1 MLKLKPKIK
10 TKIILLLLFAFKFS
24 FASAFYSLNVEIK
37 ENKIIGNAVIKTNE
51 NINIDTTGLNVLEK
65 IKKNNIIEISYE
77 KSFKLTKEIFLED
90 FYPRINKLAVYS
102 FKVRL
107 PAKYIPISQAEEI
120 KKKDNW
126 YFFKFPYPLENLV
139 LVARK
144 DYKLQVFEKNG
155 IKIYGYFYKNG
166 EKKLL
171 EEVSNYI
178 RDYENLFGKFPYKRF
193 AVVETSYPYG
203 FSFPTFTTINSYIIN
218 KPYIISQS
226 LAHEIL
232 HQWFGCSVYVDYKKG
247 NWSEGLVSFYSNYRL
262 AKDKKVYR
270 KLAVEKYEAFYEKDE
285 PLSSFLYKKDQKA
298 EALGYGKGMFVFYM
312 LSNLIGK
319 GNLNKALKDFYQKNK
334 FKKASWED
342 IKISVNKYSLENL
355 DCFFKQWIYKAY
367 VPDFSLK
374 VLNTKYNKDHFEITL
389 NISQK
394 ENFKVNI
401 PVYIKTPF
409 GFEKRVLKISKKKQV
424 VKIKTKNR
432 PLNIYL
438 DPYYDVFR
446 RLTDSEYDP
455 LIYNFLSK
463 RDLSVNPQNIKNIE
477 NKNVVFYSI
486 NNKLL
491 KKLTGVKN
499 FPKYPFVM
507 TFKNPLGNKK
517 TITLINNFPE
527 RLLKHYGNY
536 SDLIFKNG
544 KFIKSQKIGFFK
556 SKIRV
561 FSNDYVSVKNGALD
575 FDDLISQIKH
585 RKAIFIGENH
595 PSFSNHISQLEI
607 IKAVYKH
614 NKNIVIGMEM
624 FQKPFQKYLD
634 EFINGKI
641 DELTFLLKTQYYK
654 RWGYDYYLY
663 RPILLFAKKNKIRII
678 ALNIPAEIIEKVSQK
693 GIGSLTEKEK
703 KQLPEIDFSD
713 IKYKNFLKSIFNM
726 HSSGKKFVY
735 FYESQ
740 LIWDETMADTASK
753 YAKDK
758 TVIVLAG
765 NGHLRYRYGIP
776 SRFERR
782 TKIKPVVVLN
792 DDEIKPDIAD
802 FVISNDRINYKES
815 PKLGVYLKEAKEGL
829 KVKKVIK
836 DSLAE
841 KTGIKKD
848 DLIVAYN
855 NYKTDKVWKLKTF
868 LTFLNQGDKL
878 KIKRKDK
885 ILVLNIRY

>member
-1 MLKLKPKIK
+1 MKNKI
-10 TKIILLLLFAFKFS
+10 LFLLLFIFNLS
-24 FASAFYSLNVEIK
+24 LASVSYDLSIEVK
-37 ENKIIGNAVIKTNE
+37 EDKITGRAVIKSDE
-51 NINIDTTGLNVLEK
+51 HLSINTSGLKILQKTKKNNSVEILYEKPFKLTEEIFLEGFYPHINKLAIYSFKAKLPNGYIPVSQAEK
-65 IKKNNIIEISYE
+65 IKKEN
-77 KSFKLTKEIFLED
+77 
-90 FYPRINKLAVYS
+90 
-102 FKVRL
+102 
-107 PAKYIPISQAEEI
+107 
-120 KKKDNW
+120 NW
-126 YFFKFPYPLENLV
+126 YIFKFPYPLENLV

-144 DYKLQVFEKNG
+144 DYKLHVFEKNG
-155 IKIYGYFYKNG
+155 IKVYGYFYKNG

-171 EEVSNYI
+171 EKAFSYI
-178 RDYENLFGKFPYKRF
+178 KDYENLFGKFPYKRF

-203 FSFPTFTTINSYIIN
+203 FSFPTFTTINNYIIN

-247 NWSEGLVSFYSNYRL
+247 NWSEGLVTFYSNYRL
-262 AKDKKVYR
+262 SPDKKVYR
-270 KLAVEKYEAFYEKDE
+270 KLAVEKYEAFYNKDE
-285 PLSSFLYKKDQKA
+285 SLNKFLYKKDQKA
-298 EALGYGKGMFVFYM
+298 EALGYSKGMFVFYM
-312 LSNLIGK
+312 LSNILGK
-319 GNLNKALKDFYQKNK
+319 DNLNNAIKDFYQKNK
-334 FKKASWED
+334 FKKASWEN
-342 IKISVNKYSLENL
+342 IKSSVNKYSSKNL
-355 DCFFKQWIYKAY
+355 GYFFNQWVYKAY
-367 VPDFSLK
+367 VPFFSSRI
-374 VLNTKYNKDHFEITL
+374 LNTEYNKDHFETTL

-394 ENFKVNI
+394 ENFKVNL

-409 GFEKRVLKISKKKQV
+409 GFKKKILKISRKKQS

-432 PLNIYL
+432 PLSIYL
-438 DPYYDVFR
+438 DPYYEVFR
-446 RLTDSEYDP
+446 RLADSEYDP

-463 RDLSVNPQNIKNIE
+463 RDLSVNPQDIKNVE
-477 NKNVVFYSI
+477 NKNVVFYSL
-486 NNKLL
+486 NSKLL
-491 KKLTGVKN
+491 KKLTRVKN

-507 TFKNPLGNKK
+507 TFKNPLGDKK
-517 TITLINNFPE
+517 TITVINNFPE
-527 RLLKHYGNY
+527 RFLKHYGNY

-544 KFIKSQKIGFFK
+544 KIIKKQKISFFK

-561 FSNDYVSVKNGALD
+561 FSNDYVSVKNGALG

-595 PSFSNHISQLEI
+595 TSFSNHISQLEI
-607 IKAVYKH
+607 IKAIYKH
-614 NKNIVIGMEM
+614 NKNIIIGMEM

-641 DELTFLLKTQYYK
+641 DELTLLLKTQYYK

-678 ALNIPAEIIEKVSQK
+678 ALNAPSEILEKVSQK

-703 KQLPEIDFSD
+703 KQLPDIDFSN

-726 HSSGKKFVY
+726 HSSGKKFIY

-758 TVIVLAG
+758 TIIVLAG
-765 NGHLRYRYGIP
+765 NGHFRYRYGIP

-782 TKIKPVVVLN
+782 TKIKPVVLLN

-815 PKLGVYLKEAKEGL
+815 PKLGVYLEETKEGL

-836 DSLAE
+836 NSLAE
-841 KTGIKKD
+841 KIRVKKD
-848 DLIVAYN
+848 DLIIAYN

-868 LTFLNQGDKL
+868 LTFLKTGDEIKVKRNGNIIVL
-878 KIKRKDK
+878 KIK
-885 ILVLNIRY
+885 Y